1 MLLEFGNDYTNI
13 VFEIKKE
20 GELERIYISNIIY
33 GGKKFVSCQKGL
45 PVSHVT
51 LLGKPYK
58 KLFNR
63 YANCGETV
71 YLVGTKIEEL
81 THKKKFVVEEKNET
95 VFVRTTFTLDNDN
108 GVLSVQAEVE
118 NIQEENITLESV
130 APLILNG
137 IMLDEKSE
145 DSECIVEKED
155 VDPTAIF
162 NSKKTLPY
170 RSRPRFYIAHN
181 TWCTEAIFEE
191 VDLDKGGMRGKEQTK
206 RCGKIL
212 ISSNGSQTTARY
224 LPLGIFQ
231 KDDYGYFMFEILPEG
246 SWSYEIEAGASD
258 YDDHEIFLCLS
269 GKTLVDNAWYKTLR
283 PNEIHKSEQVRI
295 IGAKNLDELIEHT
308 TQNRRNAK
316 RKNDLGVHK
325 QVIFNIFQQCCGP
338 SPNEEKDAKWIPL
351 VAETNADYYVIDA
364 GWFDSGSTHAVGVW
378 DECKE
383 RYPSGLIKSAEKS
396 REKGM
401 KFGLWIEPQ
410 SVGIY
415 CENKELLPEHC
426 FFHINGVRTVC
437 NGRYQLNYAYQEV
450 RDYADKIVNKLVD
463 RYNVDY
469 IKIDYNQ
476 TQLGN
481 DFQNGSYTEG
491 LAEHVR
497 GYLQWFNEI
506 QEKYPNIIFET
517 CASGGMWMDSN
528 IGQYTT
534 VYSASDQGS
543 YYNYPPILANLPF
556 IVLPEQ
562 EGIWCIPVGGW
573 KESECG
579 TCNEQVIMNV
589 INSLYGVM
597 HLCSRIDRLTAEQ
610 KELLA
615 EGISYY
621 RELGK
626 IKTEFIPVQPNGFA
640 KIDDDI
646 VFTGGKTKEKLYIS
660 VYNLA
665 KESRVAVV
673 NLSKYKVKS
682 VSLVYPKSSMN
693 EYSLENGKFS
703 VVLDGMTARAFEFEI
718 EK

>member
-1 MLLEFGNDYTNI
+1 
-13 VFEIKKE
+13 
-20 GELERIYISNIIY
+20 
-33 GGKKFVSCQKGL
+33 
-45 PVSHVT
+45 
-51 LLGKPYK
+51 
-58 KLFNR
+58 
-63 YANCGETV
+63 
-71 YLVGTKIEEL
+71 
-81 THKKKFVVEEKNET
+81 
-95 VFVRTTFTLDNDN
+95 
-108 GVLSVQAEVE
+108 
-118 NIQEENITLESV
+118 
-130 APLILNG
+130 
-137 IMLDEKSE
+137 MLDEKQAESKNT
-145 DSECIVEKED
+145 VEEAD

-170 RSRPRFYIAHN
+170 YNRPRFYKAHN

-191 VDLDKGGMRGKEQTK
+191 VDLDQAGMRGKEQTK
-206 RCGKIL
+206 RCGRIL
-212 ISSNGSQTTARY
+212 VSSNGSQTTARY

-231 KDDYGYFMFEILPEG
+231 KDGYGYFMFEILPEG
-246 SWSYEIEAGASD
+246 SWSYEIEAGAND

-269 GKTLVDNAWYKTLR
+269 GKTLADNAWYKTLR
-283 PNEIHKSEQVRI
+283 PNEIYKSEQVRI
-295 IGAKNLDELIEHT
+295 VGAKDLDELIEHT
-308 TQNRRNAK
+308 VKCKRNAK
-316 RKNDLGVHK
+316 RKNTLNVHE
-325 QVIFNIFQQCCGP
+325 QVVFNIFQQCCGP

-351 VAETNADYYVIDA
+351 VAEANADYYVIDA
-364 GWFDSGSTHAVGVW
+364 GWFDNGSTHAVGIW

-383 RYPSGLIKSAEKS
+383 RYPSGLIKSVEKV
-396 REKGM
+396 RAKAM

-410 SVGIY
+410 SVGIH
-415 CENKELLPEHC
+415 CANKELLPEYC

-450 RDYADKIVNKLVD
+450 CDYADNIVKKLVD
-463 RYNVDY
+463 RYNVNY

-481 DFQNGSYTEG
+481 DCQNGSYTEG
-491 LAEHVR
+491 LAEHIR
-497 GYLQWFNEI
+497 GYLQWFEKI
-506 QEKYPNIIFET
+506 QEKYPNVIFET

-573 KESECG
+573 KEEECG
-579 TCNEQVIMNV
+579 TSNEQVIMNV

-610 KELLA
+610 KKLLA
-615 EGISYY
+615 EGIGYY

-626 IKTEFIPVQPNGFA
+626 IKTEFVPVLPNGFA
-640 KIDDDI
+640 RIDDAI

-665 KESRVAVV
+665 KESKVAIVD
-673 NLSKYKVKS
+673 LSKYGVKNA
-682 VSLVYPKSSMN
+682 SLVYPKSAMN
-693 EYSLENGKFS
+693 AYSLENGVFS
-703 VVLDGMTARAFEFEI
+703 VTLDSMTARAFEFEI